1 MHPWKSLSNNHL
13 MSQNTIK
20 TEPQSQKLS
29 SALPDRIIP
38 HKPASYLLNKMA
50 NRAYK
55 RYDKAPRSSISTTN
69 MPPIHSFNSK
79 TSSANPE
86 VLFFPGNNAL
96 DCGEGKESSGNYVFI
111 KMKELKSNF
120 TSVQRINEVYKHE

>member
-1 MHPWKSLSNNHL
+1 MHPWKSLSRNHL
-13 MSQNTIK
+13 MFQNTIK
-20 TEPQSQKLS
+20 TVPHSQKLS
-29 SALPDRIIP
+29 NALPDRIIP

-55 RYDKAPRSSISTTN
+55 RYDKTPRSSVSTTN
-69 MPPIHSFNSK
+69 MPPIHSLNAE

-96 DCGEGKESSGNYVFI
+96 NCVEGEESSGKYVFI
-111 KMKELKSNF
+111 
-120 TSVQRINEVYKHE
+120 